1 MNLDLLV
8 QNFNTGIVITFIGMV
23 TVLLFLTL
31 MIYVMKA
38 AEKVIQWLNKLFP
51 EELPPEP
58 KSKKKIVGDEAEIAL
73 AIAVAAAQNCK
84 SAACGGDK

>member
-31 MIYVMKA
+31 MIYVMKT

-51 EELPPEP
+51 EELPPEL
-58 KSKKKIVGDEAEIAL
+58 KSKKKQTNNDTEIAL

-84 SAACGGDK
+84 CGGSK